1 MSQCL
6 QLSLS
11 DLENTMSFTSSTTA
25 ALQAITKEISMKDAS
40 QNTLMDDISVSV
52 SFSQSREET
61 EMQEDEVE
69 EVKDETWKQFMRV
82 TPFLGLPPEI
92 HLKIIKLLNPIDA
105 TCLSLVSKYIYRL
118 SPPYLNSYPLDI
130 GSPSSAHP
138 CPKIEGCRHC
148 VPVLYHPAHCELHYH
163 LRPSVPKELN
173 YCSGRCQ
180 KFTLHEQEGYSDS
193 KEICGECGTSYRR
206 RYERGRRMLDQL
218 RPGEKQI
225 RLNKIHNPDI
235 EKLDDSR

>member
-11 DLENTMSFTSSTTA
+11 DLENTMSFTTSATA
-25 ALQAITKEISMKDAS
+25 ALQAITREISMKEPS
-40 QNTLMDDISVSV
+40 QDTVMNDVPISL

-61 EMQEDEVE
+61 EMQDEVE
-69 EVKDETWKQFMRV
+69 EVKDETWKQFTKV

-92 HLKIIKLLNPIDA
+92 HLKIISLLNPIDA

-118 SPPYLNSYPLDI
+118 SPPYVNSHPLDI
-130 GSPSSAHP
+130 GSPHSTNP
-138 CPKIEGCRHC
+138 LPKIEGCKYC

-163 LRPSVPKELN
+163 LRSFIPKELN
-173 YCSGRCQ
+173 YCSGKCQ

-193 KEICGECGTSYRR
+193 KEICGECGTNYRR

-218 RPGEKQI
+218 RPGEKQL
-225 RLNKIHNPDI
+225 RLNKWYN
-235 EKLDDSR
+235 SAGVN